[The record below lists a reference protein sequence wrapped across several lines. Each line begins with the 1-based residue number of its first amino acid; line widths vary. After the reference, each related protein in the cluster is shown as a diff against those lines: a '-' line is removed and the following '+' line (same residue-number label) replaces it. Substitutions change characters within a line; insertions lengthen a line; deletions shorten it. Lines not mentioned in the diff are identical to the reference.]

1 LIQKITDDD
10 LATAKKTE
18 SDTERDYKNKYEAIV
33 QHFTTELRD
42 NPVMQKHEYHFNELL
57 YQLIPQQ
64 LITNKDKPED
74 SLLND
79 IENIL
84 ADLNQKIQVLN
95 EEETRKIHSTIHSL
109 KEIVE
114 KHLGDLEKIQT
125 HFKI

>member
-1 LIQKITDDD
+1 M
-10 LATAKKTE
+10 
-18 SDTERDYKNKYEAIV
+18 
-33 QHFTTELRD
+33 QHFLTELRD
-42 NPVMQKHEYHFNELL
+42 NPVIQQHEYHFNELI

-64 LITNKDKPED
+64 LITNKEKPEE

-114 KHLGDLEKIQT
+114 KHLGDLEKIQI
-125 HFKI
+125 HFK